1 MTDALF
7 SALEITTD
15 DDALPGYRLHRVEVF
30 NWGTFDRHIWH
41 LKLDGRTSL
50 LTGDIGSGKSTLVD
64 AISTLLLPAH
74 RIAYNKAAGA
84 GSRERTLRSYV
95 EGHFKSERNEQT
107 GASRPVGLRDHT
119 SYSVILGVFRNR
131 AFDEDVTLAQVFRQV
146 DRTGQPERFLSPRRA
161 RSQSPTTSPISAL
174 ISLHCGAGFARAARI
189 LMRVSPSTHAR

>member
-41 LKLDGRTSL
+41 LDLGGRTSL
-50 LTGDIGSGKSTLVD
+50 LTGDIGSGKSTFVD

-74 RIAYNKAAGA
+74 RISYNKAAGA

-95 EGHFKSERNEQT
+95 EGHFKS
-107 GASRPVGLRDHT
+107 
-119 SYSVILGVFRNR
+119 
-131 AFDEDVTLAQVFRQV
+131 
-146 DRTGQPERFLSPRRA
+146 
-161 RSQSPTTSPISAL
+161 
-174 ISLHCGAGFARAARI
+174 
-189 LMRVSPSTHAR
+189 